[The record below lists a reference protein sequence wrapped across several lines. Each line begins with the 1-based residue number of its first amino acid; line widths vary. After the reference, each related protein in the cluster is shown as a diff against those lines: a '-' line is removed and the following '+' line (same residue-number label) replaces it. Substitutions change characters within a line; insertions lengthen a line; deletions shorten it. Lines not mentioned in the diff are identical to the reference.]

1 MTWIFKEEIYFNIFL
16 TSQLCDKNANSL
28 KSGRLIPPA
37 LFFFLKIAL
46 ALQGLL
52 CFHINCEIFCSSSVK
67 NAIGN
72 LIGMALNL

>member
-46 ALQGLL
+46 ALWGLL
-52 CFHINCEIFCSSSVK
+52 CFYTNYEIFCSSSVK
-67 NAIGN
+67 NTISSLLG
-72 LIGMALNL
+72 IVLNL